1 MSTFVTQTNQD
12 FQFSVF
18 ETGDIEKP
26 SCLVSSI
33 TKGISQLTEADVDK
47 TTSDLFQV
55 TKQQVQ
61 QIAEPVE
68 LHFDCRDNEH
78 GLQLKRSCVSDPSDD
93 DCDDDNDITDYE
105 SSDYFLKELV
115 TP

>member
-1 MSTFVTQTNQD
+1 MSTFVTQMNQD

-18 ETGDIEKP
+18 KTGDIEKP

-33 TKGISQLTEADVDK
+33 TKGIYQLTDVDK

-61 QIAEPVE
+61 QIADPVE
-68 LHFDCRDNEH
+68 LHFDCSDNEH
-78 GLQLKRSCVSDPSDD
+78 VCNL
-93 DCDDDNDITDYE
+93 NI
-105 SSDYFLKELV
+105 LV
-115 TP
+115 

>member
-18 ETGDIEKP
+18 KTGDIEKP
-26 SCLVSSI
+26 SCLLSSI
-33 TKGISQLTEADVDK
+33 TKEISQLTEADVDK

-55 TKQQVQ
+55 TKQEVQ
-61 QIAEPVE
+61 QRAEPVE
-68 LHFDCRDNEH
+68 LHFDCGNNEH
-78 GLQLKRSCVSDPSDD
+78 GLQLKRSYVSDPFDD
-93 DCDDDNDITDYE
+93 DISDYE
-105 SSDYFLKELV
+105 SSDYFLEELV

>member
-1 MSTFVTQTNQD
+1 M
-12 FQFSVF
+12 
-18 ETGDIEKP
+18 
-26 SCLVSSI
+26 
-33 TKGISQLTEADVDK
+33 DK

-68 LHFDCRDNEH
+68 LHFDCSDNDH

-93 DCDDDNDITDYE
+93 DDDDDDNDITGYK
-105 SSDYFLKELV
+105 SSDYFLQELV

>member
-18 ETGDIEKP
+18 KTGDIEKP

-33 TKGISQLTEADVDK
+33 TKGISQLIEADVDK
-47 TTSDLFQV
+47 TTSDLLQV

-61 QIAEPVE
+61 QIAAPAE
-68 LHFDCRDNEH
+68 LHFDCGDNMV
-78 GLQLKRSCVSDPSDD
+78 C
-93 DCDDDNDITDYE
+93 N
-105 SSDYFLKELV
+105 
-115 TP
+115 

>member
-1 MSTFVTQTNQD
+1 MTQMNQD

-18 ETGDIEKP
+18 KTGDIEKP
-26 SCLVSSI
+26 SCMVSSI

-47 TTSDLFQV
+47 TTSELFQV

-68 LHFDCRDNEH
+68 LHFDCSNNEH
-78 GLQLKRSCVSDPSDD
+78 GLQLKRSCVSDPSVDD
-93 DCDDDNDITDYE
+93 DDDDDDNDITDYE
-105 SSDYFLKELV
+105 SSDYFLEELV

>member
-1 MSTFVTQTNQD
+1 M
-12 FQFSVF
+12 
-18 ETGDIEKP
+18 
-26 SCLVSSI
+26 
-33 TKGISQLTEADVDK
+33 DK

-68 LHFDCRDNEH
+68 LHFDRSDNDH

-93 DCDDDNDITDYE
+93 DDDDDNDITGCK
-105 SSDYFLKELV
+105 SSDYFLEELV

>member
-33 TKGISQLTEADVDK
+33 TKGVSQLTEADVDK

-68 LHFDCRDNEH
+68 LHFDCSDTEH

>member
-1 MSTFVTQTNQD
+1 MRTFVTQTNQD

-18 ETGDIEKP
+18 KTGDIEKP

-33 TKGISQLTEADVDK
+33 TKWISQLTARSWRRQK
-47 TTSDLFQV
+47 SSHLFQV

-61 QIAEPVE
+61 QISEPVE
-68 LHFDCRDNEH
+68 LHFDCGDNEH
-78 GLQLKRSCVSDPSDD
+78 GLQLKRSCVSDPTDNDDDISDD
-93 DCDDDNDITDYE
+93 E
-105 SSDYFLKELV
+105 SSDYFLEQLV

>member
-1 MSTFVTQTNQD
+1 M
-12 FQFSVF
+12 
-18 ETGDIEKP
+18 
-26 SCLVSSI
+26 
-33 TKGISQLTEADVDK
+33 DK

-68 LHFDCRDNEH
+68 LHFNCRDNEH
-78 GLQLKRSCVSDPSDD
+78 GLQLERSCVSDPSDD
-93 DCDDDNDITDYE
+93 DDDDDNDIPDYE
-105 SSDYFLKELV
+105 KSDYFFEELV